1 MTVFVAV
8 LLGVNVLLA
17 VKVAVAV
24 GVKVLLAVKVA
35 VEVGVG
41 VADVKEV
48 VKLRVKEVLA

>member
-1 MTVFVAV
+1 MTVAVAV

-35 VEVGVG
+35 VAVGVG
-41 VADVKEV
+41 VANIKEV
-48 VKLRVKEVLA
+48 VKLSVKEVLA